1 MEKRD
6 ESTCRKPP
14 GIEVGLPG
22 LPNKNMG
29 YTVEFEFQINSKQF
43 SAKVCPMPYLA
54 APGRENIKREE
65 GTAHLPL

>member
-29 YTVEFEFQINSKQF
+29 YTVEFEFQINGK
-43 SAKVCPMPYLA
+43 
-54 APGRENIKREE
+54 
-65 GTAHLPL
+65 

>member
-6 ESTCRKPP
+6 ESICRKPP

-22 LPNKNMG
+22 LPNKNIG

-43 SAKVCPMPYLA
+43 SAKVCPIPYLA
-54 APGRENIKREE
+54 GPGRGNIKREE
-65 GTAHLPL
+65 NTAHLPL